1 MNYLGVDFHKNY
13 SAVTVVDRK
22 GKVLQKAKLYNNKG
36 SFTKFLRPYSEVSA
50 VVEACRNWPVVVD
63 LLEDLVDEVNQ
74 LCNKIY
80 L

>member
-13 SAVTVVDRK
+13 PTETVVDHK

-36 SFTKFLRPYSEVSA
+36 SFTEFLRLYSEVSA

-63 LLEDLVDEVNQ
+63 LLEYLVDEVNQ
-74 LCNKIY
+74 MCNKIY